1 MDRASLS
8 RLIGA
13 NIRKYRIQKDVS
25 QEHLALESS
34 IHPAYISKL
43 ERGEKCPTIDTLY
56 RLAKVLGVSIED
68 ILESARTEYRSSF
81 ETFKSNT
88 CHHVKDMGDVDFMIQ
103 VLESDE
109 IRTLYER
116 KWYPE
121 ALYLLAMLDY
131 LSRENNIPVCTRYDD
146 IRARRLSKPIYPA
159 GVLMTCEVLKSEA
172 PLRKAEKEAIPEF
185 RRFNIIENEVR
196 NVV

>member
-56 RLAKVLGVSIED
+56 RLAKALGIPVYKLIDIDGDMDNISDTAYKIQKSLSELNIEQQNRVAD
-68 ILESARTEYRSSF
+68 LI
-81 ETFKSNT
+81 
-88 CHHVKDMGDVDFMIQ
+88 
-103 VLESDE
+103 DE
-109 IRTLYER
+109 IVDLI
-116 KWYPE
+116 K
-121 ALYLLAMLDY
+121 
-131 LSRENNIPVCTRYDD
+131 
-146 IRARRLSKPIYPA
+146 
-159 GVLMTCEVLKSEA
+159 
-172 PLRKAEKEAIPEF
+172 
-185 RRFNIIENEVR
+185 
-196 NVV
+196 